1 MEALQIANIAR
12 LRKRSDDVC
21 VKYMDKIESVDHPLY
36 FSMPRTLIDQ
46 PEYNLRK
53 DAGQILL
60 FNEFITRRTKRAE
73 NFFTSIF

>member
-1 MEALQIANIAR
+1 MEALQVANKAR
-12 LRKRSDDVC
+12 LKKRSDDVC
-21 VKYMDKIESVDHPLY
+21 VKYMDKIESVDHSLY
-36 FSMPRTLIDQ
+36 FSMPRALIDQ

-73 NFFTSIF
+73 NFFASIF

>member
-1 MEALQIANIAR
+1 MEALQVANKAR
-12 LRKRSDDVC
+12 LKKRSDDVC

-36 FSMPRTLIDQ
+36 FSMPRTPIDQ

-73 NFFTSIF
+73 NFFASIF

>member
-12 LRKRSDDVC
+12 LKKRSDDVC
-21 VKYMDKIESVDHPLY
+21 VKYMDKIESVGHPSY

-46 PEYNLRK
+46 PEYNLRE